1 MSGAANQPTDTA
13 PLNPPVPPTQGQP
26 ERPAPAAPPRS
37 RALLLVTGA
46 LLAGWFA
53 WLSYTALTKSR
64 APVVSRA
71 QASAAKVPVRAT
83 LATGRDDLRAN
94 HSFVGPNNV
103 VVQNLLVGKAE
114 RPAFA
119 VTVTEQ
125 LHPSG
130 PAVGEK
136 IAVRNLCEASGYTG
150 HGDYLLLLVRDGDAT
165 IDGAP
170 AYVLAGIPRSV
181 GGDGGDGVAPLIY
194 PWTEAHA
201 ADLRKQVKR
210 LFP

>member
-13 PLNPPVPPTQGQP
+13 PLNPPPPAQGQP
-26 ERPAPAAPPRS
+26 ERPAARPRS
-37 RALLLVTGA
+37 RAMLILTGA

-64 APVVSRA
+64 APLVSRA
-71 QASAAKVPVRAT
+71 QASAAKVPVRGT

-103 VVQNLLVGKAE
+103 IVQNLLVGKAE

-130 PAVGEK
+130 PAAGEK
-136 IAVRNLCEASGYTG
+136 IAVRNLPDASGYTG
-150 HGDYLLLLVRDGDAT
+150 PGDYLLLLVRDGDAT

-170 AYVLAGIPRSV
+170 AYVLAGVPRSV
-181 GGDGGDGVAPLIY
+181 GGDGGDGVAPPVY
-194 PWTEAHA
+194 PWTDPHA
-201 ADLRKQVKR
+201 DDLRKQVKR